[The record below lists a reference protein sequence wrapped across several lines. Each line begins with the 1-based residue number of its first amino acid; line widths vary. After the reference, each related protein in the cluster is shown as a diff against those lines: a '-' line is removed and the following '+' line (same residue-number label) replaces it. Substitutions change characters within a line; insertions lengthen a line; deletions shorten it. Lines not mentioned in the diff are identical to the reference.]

1 MGVKRDCMWVGCAVL
16 LSLGAGCGADQPT
29 ENDYDSVAQA
39 LGSVA
44 ATSDGGGE
52 VGAMFDASAIATGAP
67 GAGISLNA
75 SGSFSGNHLGLKYD
89 YHVACADAAG
99 KVLDRCSSASDSA
112 DVSVEWSGMLNTAA
126 LSGMVSREGMFK
138 LSGIQSGTV
147 TIAGSSSLSADA
159 HFQAILSDATRDYR
173 LSYKASYDGVQIQHS
188 PAKLIGGSIHY
199 ALEVERKATN
209 GATESSK
216 NFEIDADL
224 VFDANGGAKLTLD
237 GEHHYTIN
245 TSSGA
250 VTDMDDPSQI

>member
-1 MGVKRDCMWVGCAVL
+1 VL

-52 VGAMFDASAIATGAP
+52 LGAMFDASAIATGSP

-89 YHVACADAAG
+89 YRIACADSAG
-99 KVLDRCSSASDSA
+99 MALGNCSSASDTA
-112 DVSVEWSGMLNTAA
+112 DVSVKWSGTLNTAA
-126 LSGMVSREGMFK
+126 LSGMVSRDGMFK

-147 TIAGSSSLSADA
+147 TVAGSSSLAADA
-159 HFQAILSDATRDYR
+159 HFEAILRDATRDYH
-173 LSYKASYDGVQIQHS
+173 LSYNAHYDGVQLQRS
-188 PAKLIGGSIHY
+188 PAKMIGGRIRY

-224 VFDANGGAKLTLD
+224 VFDGTGGAKLTLD
-237 GEHHYTIN
+237 GDHHYMIN

-250 VTDMDDPSQI
+250 VTDMDDASTT